1 MPLTDTF
8 VKQVKH
14 SGKPA
19 GDKHTDSQALYLFV
33 NAAGKYWRMSYRLHG
48 KQRLLALGVYPAV
61 TLAAARR
68 ARDEARAL
76 LASGIDPMQA
86 KRDERAARA
95 TAAESTF
102 ETVARTWLAKTAANR
117 AASTQEKNSTWLEK
131 NIFPSIGKMPISEI
145 GPRDVLLSLQKI
157 EARGA
162 LESAHKIKQLCGQV
176 FRFAVAGG
184 LGLGNWF
191 GP

>member
-8 VKQVKH
+8 VKQIKH

-19 GDKHTDSQALYLFV
+19 GDKHSDSHALFLFV

-117 AASTQEKNSTWLEK
+117 AASTQ
-131 NIFPSIGKMPISEI
+131 
-145 GPRDVLLSLQKI
+145 
-157 EARGA
+157 
-162 LESAHKIKQLCGQV
+162 
-176 FRFAVAGG
+176 
-184 LGLGNWF
+184 
-191 GP
+191 